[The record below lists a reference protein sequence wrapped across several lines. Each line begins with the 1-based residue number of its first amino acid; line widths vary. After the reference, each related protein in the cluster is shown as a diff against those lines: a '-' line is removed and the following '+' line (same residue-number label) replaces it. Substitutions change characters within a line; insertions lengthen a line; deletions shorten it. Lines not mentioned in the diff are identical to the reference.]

1 MNMRKAGIAL
11 GLVIPLVVFDIM
23 LFVLP
28 IASMTGRSV
37 HDPLVA
43 ERLPTTVRL
52 LQEWDE
58 AELPSKETFAALAQE
73 LTVARKERTL
83 GPIGTRLNYEQSG
96 LRSLLT
102 RTADRV
108 SQQGAVADYR
118 SLFTTIDARWD
129 DISTWRIIK
138 RAGAFLTPTFYIAA
152 LDLAYDINKGVSVQ
166 PEDRRIYLASFAR
179 TLWVSALV
187 CFVCLILAYPLA
199 YVMASASG
207 GAANIMMMFVLLPFW
222 TSLLVRIAAW
232 IAMLQDQGVLN
243 SMMVGLKIIDDNGRL
258 SLIYNTTGTV
268 IVMVHV
274 LLPFMILPIYGT
286 MRNIPRV
293 YMMAAKGMGAGPLI
307 SFVRVYAP
315 MTAPGVVAGLILVF
329 IQAVG
334 YYITP
339 ALVGGQ
345 SGQLISNF
353 VAFHMQTSLNWGLAS
368 ALGALLLA
376 TVLAT
381 LAVFGRSVDLNR
393 LAAR

>member
-1 MNMRKAGIAL
+1 
-11 GLVIPLVVFDIM
+11 
-23 LFVLP
+23 
-28 IASMTGRSV
+28 
-37 HDPLVA
+37 
-43 ERLPTTVRL
+43 
-52 LQEWDE
+52 
-58 AELPSKETFAALAQE
+58 
-73 LTVARKERTL
+73 
-83 GPIGTRLNYEQSG
+83 
-96 LRSLLT
+96 
-102 RTADRV
+102 
-108 SQQGAVADYR
+108 
-118 SLFTTIDARWD
+118 
-129 DISTWRIIK
+129 
-138 RAGAFLTPTFYIAA
+138 
-152 LDLAYDINKGVSVQ
+152 
-166 PEDRRIYLASFAR
+166 
-179 TLWVSALV
+179 
-187 CFVCLILAYPLA
+187 
-199 YVMASASG
+199 MASASG